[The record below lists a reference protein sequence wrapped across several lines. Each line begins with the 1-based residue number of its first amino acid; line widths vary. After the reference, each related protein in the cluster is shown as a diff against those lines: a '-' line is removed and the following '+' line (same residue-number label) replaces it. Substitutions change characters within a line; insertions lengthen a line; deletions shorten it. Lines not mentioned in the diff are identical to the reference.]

1 MGTSDASWAWRPPP
15 ERDFSVKV
23 ECPSCY
29 VNPRARTE
37 NVSVYTQG
45 AACATPSRTTPP
57 PTGLPTAT
65 CSVTVPWA
73 PFTAEWWDGVLSSVV
88 LHALAT
94 REVTIDVPGDGQVRI
109 KRRVSLQAGET
120 VVVAP

>member
-1 MGTSDASWAWRPPP
+1 M
-15 ERDFSVKV
+15 
-23 ECPSCY
+23 
-29 VNPRARTE
+29 
-37 NVSVYTQG
+37 
-45 AACATPSRTTPP
+45 
-57 PTGLPTAT
+57 
-65 CSVTVPWA
+65 
-73 PFTAEWWDGVLSSVV
+73 LSSVV